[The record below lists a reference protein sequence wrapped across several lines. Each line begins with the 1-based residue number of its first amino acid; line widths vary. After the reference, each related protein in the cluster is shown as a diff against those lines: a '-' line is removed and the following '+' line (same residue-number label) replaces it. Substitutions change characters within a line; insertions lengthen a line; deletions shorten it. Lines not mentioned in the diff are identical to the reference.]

1 MEQTQMREAA
11 SPLIGSTRTGLD
23 NTARINGFGGTCI
36 FCKYI
41 SLQLFTLRQYGLI
54 LELSIKVCISIFLC
68 FPCQL
73 LLPGPDWLHKVEA
86 GNLVWLSTNRR
97 RRFLQLSVH
106 QRGTIVQFEYLTSV
120 HVDPIILL
128 KFPVFPLF

>member
-1 MEQTQMREAA
+1 MREAA
-11 SPLIGSTRTGLD
+11 SPLIGSTQTGLD
-23 NTARINGFGGTCI
+23 TVRIIGFGGSCI
-36 FCKYI
+36 FCKHI
-41 SLQLFTLRQYGLI
+41 SLQLLFTLCQCGLI
-54 LELSIKVCISIFLC
+54 LELSKKVCISIFLC

-128 KFPVFPLF
+128 EFPVFPLF